1 MGTEFELEWHKS
13 KDKDLTLLFINK
25 LNVSDFSALF
35 FFLLETRLKLGSR
48 YRE

>member
-35 FFLLETRLKLGSR
+35 SLLVTRLKRGSS